1 MATQPRHIYE
11 FGPFRL
17 IPEERQLLRE
27 NQPVPLTP
35 KSFDLLIVLVENSGH
50 LIEKGDLLKRIWPDS
65 YVEEANL
72 SVNIS
77 ALRRALGEGPDGHQY
92 VETVARH
99 GYRFVAEVKERWNGG
114 AEISTRELGIEE
126 NGNRRVA
133 DFELHTGS
141 APTSTALRPWIS
153 LRRWPLVI
161 VGLLLL
167 SVLLLG
173 LNTGG
178 LRDRLFGKVNP
189 VQIQSL
195 AVVPLENVSGD
206 SSQNYFADGMTEA
219 LINDLAKIDTLRVS
233 SRPSVMRFKS
243 TQKPPQEIGRELN
256 VDAVLTGSV
265 ARSGER
271 VRIKLQL
278 LHVPTNRNMWTESY
292 ERDLRDVLTLQK
304 QVTRDLVGEIKIK
317 VTPQEQVQ
325 FGSARSVIPEAYD
338 HYLRGQFYLYRQT
351 RDGNEA
357 AIAALERAV
366 AADPNFA
373 AAHAELA
380 QAYVWKLFL
389 FAPGDKQLAE
399 KAFVAIEKALSLDPD
414 SAVAYLAR
422 GRLLWT
428 PANHFPHDR
437 AIREYR
443 RALALNP
450 TLDEAR
456 NQLALVYCHIG
467 AFDEALQESQLAVAT
482 DPNNNLAQFRTGQ
495 TLNFQGKYE
504 QALSVLRAI
513 PQEANPALVGH
524 QIAWALFNLGK
535 RNEASVTLEQLLKSY
550 PDDTGGVFTSI
561 QAVLAASV
569 GQERLAEDRIKSAIK
584 KGEGFGHFHHTAYH
598 IACAYALMNKP
609 EQAIKWLE
617 VAADDGF
624 PCYPLFERDT
634 NLDNLRQDARF
645 ATFLAKQRQ
654 QWEYYKT
661 IL

>member
-1 MATQPRHIYE
+1 
-11 FGPFRL
+11 
-17 IPEERQLLRE
+17 
-27 NQPVPLTP
+27 
-35 KSFDLLIVLVENSGH
+35 
-50 LIEKGDLLKRIWPDS
+50 
-65 YVEEANL
+65 
-72 SVNIS
+72 VNIS
-77 ALRRALGEGPDGHQY
+77 SLRRALGEAPDGHQY
-92 VETVARH
+92 VETVPRH

-114 AEISTRELGIEE
+114 AEISTPELGIKE

-133 DFELHTGS
+133 DFELQTGS
-141 APTSTALRPWIS
+141 VPTTTALGPWIS
-153 LRRWPLVI
+153 LRRWPLVM

-173 LNTGG
+173 LNAGG
-178 LRDRLFGKVNP
+178 LRDQLFGKVNP

-195 AVVPLENVSGD
+195 AVLPLENVSGD
-206 SSQNYFADGMTEA
+206 SSQDYFTDGMTET
-219 LINDLAKIDTLRVS
+219 LINDLAKIDALRVS
-233 SRPSVMRFKS
+233 SRPSVMRFKG
-243 TQKPPQEIGRELN
+243 TGKPPPEIGRELN

-278 LHVPTNRNMWTESY
+278 LHVPTNRNLWTESY
-292 ERDLRDVLTLQK
+292 EQDLRDVLTLHR
-304 QVTRDLVGEIKIK
+304 QVTRDLLGEIKIK
-317 VTPQEQVQ
+317 LPPHEQAQ
-325 FGSARSVIPEAYD
+325 FVSARSVIPEAYD
-338 HYLRGQFYLYRQT
+338 QYLRGQFYLYRQT

-373 AAHAELA
+373 AAHAGLA

-399 KAFVAIEKALSLDPD
+399 KAFMAVEKALALDPD
-414 SAVAYLAR
+414 LAVAYLAR

-467 AFDEALQESQLAVAT
+467 AFDEALQESQLAIAT
-482 DPNNNLAQFRTGQ
+482 NPNNNLAQFRTGQ

-513 PQEANPALVGH
+513 PQESNPALVGH

-535 RNEASVTLEQLLKSY
+535 RDEASASLEQLLKAH
-550 PDDTGGVFTSI
+550 PEDTGGVFTSI
-561 QAVLAASV
+561 QAVLAASA
-569 GQERLAEDRIKSAIK
+569 GQERLAEDRIKSAIE
-584 KGEGFGHFHHTAYH
+584 KGKGFGHFHHTAYH

-617 VAADDGF
+617 VAAEDGF

-645 ATFLAKQRQ
+645 ATFLAKQKQ

>member
-1 MATQPRHIYE
+1 MATQPKHIYE

-17 IPEERQLLRE
+17 IPSERQLLRE
-27 NQPVPLTP
+27 SQPVPLTP

-133 DFELHTGS
+133 DFELQTGS
-141 APTSTALRPWIS
+141 APTTTALPPWIS

-195 AVVPLENVSGD
+195 AVLPLANVSGD
-206 SSQNYFADGMTEA
+206 ASQDYFADGITDA
-219 LINDLAKIDTLRVS
+219 LINDLAKIDALRVM
-233 SRPSVMRFKS
+233 SRPSVMRYKAAP
-243 TQKPPQEIGRELN
+243 KPPQEIGRELN
-256 VDAVLTGSV
+256 VDSVLTGSV

-399 KAFVAIEKALSLDPD
+399 RAFVAVEKALALDPD
-414 SAVAYLAR
+414 LAVAYLAR

-535 RNEASVTLEQLLKSY
+535 RNEASATLEQLLKSY
-550 PDDTGGVFTSI
+550 PKDTGGVFTSI
-561 QAVLAASV
+561 QAVLAASA

-584 KGEGFGHFHHTAYH
+584 KGKGFGHFHHTAYH

-624 PCYPLFERDT
+624 PCYLLFERDT
-634 NLDNLRQDARF
+634 NLDNIRQDARF